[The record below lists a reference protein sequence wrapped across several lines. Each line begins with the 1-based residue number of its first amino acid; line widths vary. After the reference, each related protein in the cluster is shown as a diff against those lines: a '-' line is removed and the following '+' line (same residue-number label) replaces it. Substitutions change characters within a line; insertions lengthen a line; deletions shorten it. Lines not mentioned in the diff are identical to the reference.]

1 MRPLAAIAPALLLA
15 LSLGAPALAAVDA
28 PRALVAP
35 AEAEALAKRLDRLGE
50 YHFDV
55 VIVKSLAEAPEV
67 VARQMFQAHQKGP
80 YDGLI
85 VVAMGDRRAGAHLG
99 DKLRGRGL
107 DDAALAQVVSVVFA
121 PRAAAGDVLGGV
133 EALASAIATYDPA
146 HPPALAPTEAPTRLP
161 WEGAVAALA
170 AGAAGFAGARAW
182 RARAEQRRR
191 LPPLQRRLTDLK
203 LRRGQVIKALVPLAA
218 AARFEGAVPDA
229 WTPLRERLR
238 TMAWSLTED
247 AEFLSLAFGRVEAAL
262 DAGKPTEA
270 EAELDALHSRTW
282 LIEAGAAALST
293 GLTALSRMAAPATIA
308 AALDVLKALAIDWL
322 EVRALLAERQAHQ
335 HENGFLGVEADQ
347 LTQQAREALTTA
359 PVDGVRAETLLREAA
374 QQLGK
379 AKVTLSTT
387 RPRPAAGEAAWE
399 TAPYVVTRIVPR
411 AEGTPTPARG
421 PNGTHELS

>member
-1 MRPLAAIAPALLLA
+1 MRRLDAIAPALFLA
-15 LSLGAPALAAVDA
+15 MSLGAPALAAVDA

-55 VIVKSLAEAPEV
+55 VIVKALAEAPEV

-85 VVAMGDRRAGAHLG
+85 VVAMGDGRAGAHLG

-107 DDAALAQVVSVVFA
+107 DDAAMAQVVSVVFA
-121 PRAAAGDVLGGV
+121 PRAATGDVLGGI
-133 EALASAIATYDPA
+133 EALAQAIASYDPV
-146 HPPALAPTEAPTRLP
+146 HPPTLAPIEAPTRLP
-161 WEGAVAALA
+161 WEGALAALA

-182 RARAEQRRR
+182 RHRAEQQRR

-203 LRRGQVIKALVPLAA
+203 LRRGQVIKALAPLAA
-218 AARFEGAVPDA
+218 AVRFEGAVPDA

-247 AEFLSLAFGRVEAAL
+247 AEFLSLAFGRIESAL
-262 DAGKPTEA
+262 DAGKPAEA

-293 GLTALSRMAAPATIA
+293 GLTALSRMAAPGTIA
-308 AALDVLKALAIDWL
+308 AALDVLKGLAIDWL
-322 EVRALLAERQAHQ
+322 EVRALLAERQAAGHG
-335 HENGFLGVEADQ
+335 EGFLGVEADQ
-347 LTQQAREALTTA
+347 LSQQAREVLTTA
-359 PVDGVRAETLLREAA
+359 PVDGARAETLLREAA

-379 AKVTLSTT
+379 AKVTLSTS
-387 RPRPAAGEAAWE
+387 RPRPAGETAWE

-411 AEGTPTPARG
+411 AEGAPAPARG

>member
-1 MRPLAAIAPALLLA
+1 MRPLAAIAPALILA
-15 LSLGAPALAAVDA
+15 ASLGAPALAAVDA

-67 VARQMFQAHQKGP
+67 VARQMFLAHQKGP

-85 VVAMGDRRAGAHLG
+85 VVTMGDRRAGAHLG

-121 PRAAAGDVLGGV
+121 PRAATGDVLGGI

-146 HPPALAPTEAPTRLP
+146 HPPTLAPTESPTRLP
-161 WEGAVAALA
+161 WEGALAALA
-170 AGAAGFAGARAW
+170 AAAAGFAGARAW
-182 RARAEQRRR
+182 RVRAEQQRR

-203 LRRGQVIKALVPLAA
+203 LRRGHVIKALAPLAA
-218 AARFEGAVPDA
+218 AARFEGAVSDA

-247 AEFLSLAFGRVEAAL
+247 AEFLSLGFGRVEAAL

-282 LIEAGAAALST
+282 LIEAGVAALST
-293 GLTALSRMAAPATIA
+293 GLTALSRMAAPGTIA
-308 AALDVLKALAIDWL
+308 AALDVLKGLAVDWL

-347 LTQQAREALTTA
+347 LTQQAREVLTTA

-374 QQLGK
+374 QQLGRSR
-379 AKVTLSTT
+379 VTLSAT
-387 RPRPAAGEAAWE
+387 RPRPTAGETAWE

-411 AEGTPTPARG
+411 AEGTPAPARG